1 MSSKYKN
8 IAPLSLLTSIILA
21 SFSASSLAETTPL
34 SSAEPLRDVLSDVA
48 KTQNI
53 TIYAKPSVIK
63 GNAKATNSIKS
74 NRALIN
80 ALLADSNLEAVWL
93 KSNTVV
99 IKDKENNES
108 VASIAIPANNIT
120 KYQSKIER
128 ISVYGLHNRLIL
140 ESGTATKS
148 NMTLMQ
154 TPAAIVVVDKL
165 LLSEQSSTTLQD
177 SLRNISGLT
186 QAGNNYGIGDNL
198 SIRGLGANYTY
209 DGIYGGADLENG
221 YNPTRSMT
229 NIESV
234 EVLKGPATGLYG
246 MGSAGGVINLIEKK
260 PQEKESYE
268 IKALVGQ
275 WNNVG
280 VTLDATSAL
289 TDNTAYR
296 IVANYEESDGYRD
309 LSSERSELYAS
320 LSYNL
325 SAENRFLFSAAY
337 IKDSIQIDSVGD
349 PVRTLSL
356 DDINVPVE
364 DLTIADLAND
374 TDADGDGITGVQLT
388 EAQRTELLSTVLPN
402 DGLTP
407 YDLGDGSLISPLSTP
422 NDGEEIRIKVRQD
435 IDFSSDLMLT
445 HQVQYRDYSSD
456 FTRQT
461 GGLNFIYWNRNGE
474 INADPRAPLVLDDV
488 LYPYAARRQEYRQ
501 QFAEEKTWQYFIDLT
516 NTWSSG
522 LFSGEHLISA
532 NYEHREASVQS
543 SSIYDLDGGG
553 SLPYILDIRNPNW
566 PTGNFEDYD
575 PSLKT
580 NYDKTISAYGVSAQE
595 VIYFDNALTGRFGV
609 SYTAIEQDYQHKGTD
624 SAPGV
629 GEELDTD
636 DSGLSFNVGLNYQV
650 SEQFATFIN
659 YSRGRTAY
667 SILGSLDAD
676 GDDREDSE
684 SKSIDL
690 GFRYKAF
697 DEDLLLSFV
706 LFETSRTNLR
716 YSNPLYNDNEN
727 ATDYNIDVTQ
737 YFYDESD
744 RSRGAELDLN
754 LAINEQWTMNFNATY
769 LDATTVQGDAEEGQS
784 KGVPLKYVRLWTSYQ
799 HQFSAL
805 PAPMKFSAG
814 VSYEDKRSLY
824 ASGYGLPYAYIP
836 SYSIIDAAVSY
847 QLNDWDLQL
856 NINNLTDTTY
866 YSKAMYAG
874 GLPGESRNAKVTATY
889 RF

>member
-1 MSSKYKN
+1 MSFRYKN
-8 IAPLSLLTSIILA
+8 IAPLSLLTSVMLA
-21 SFSASSLAETTPL
+21 SFSSYSVAETPAKPL
-34 SSAEPLRDVLSDVA
+34 ISELNQIAS
-48 KTQNI
+48 TQNI
-53 TIYAKPSVIK
+53 IIYAKPDLIK
-63 GNAKATNSIKS
+63 GNAKAIKSVKS

-80 ALLADSNLEAVWL
+80 ALLSNSNLEAVWL
-93 KSNTVV
+93 KTDVVV
-99 IKDKENNES
+99 IKDKQNTEA
-108 VASIAIPANNIT
+108 ASALAIPANDIA
-120 KYQSKIER
+120 KHASKVER

-140 ESGTATKS
+140 DSGTATKS

-186 QAGNNYGIGDNL
+186 QSGNNYGIGDNL

-209 DGIYGGADLENG
+209 DGIYGGADLENS

-246 MGSAGGVINLIEKK
+246 IGSAGGVINLIEKK
-260 PQEKESYE
+260 PLEKESYE

-309 LSSERSELYAS
+309 LSSERAELYAS

-349 PVRTLSL
+349 PVRILSL

-407 YDLGDGSLISPLSTP
+407 YALGDGSLISPLSTP

-435 IDFSSDLMLT
+435 IDFSSNLMLT
-445 HQVQYRDYSSD
+445 HQLQYRDYSSD

-474 INADPRAPLVLDDV
+474 INADPRAPLVIDDV
-488 LYPYAARRQEYRQ
+488 IYPYAARRQEYRQ
-501 QFAEEKTWQYFIDLT
+501 QFAEEKTWQYFLDLT

-532 NYEHREASVQS
+532 NYEYREASVQS
-543 SSIYDLDGGG
+543 SSIWDADGGG
-553 SLPYILDIRNPNW
+553 SLPYILDIRDPNW
-566 PTGNFEDYD
+566 PTGDFEDYD
-575 PSLKT
+575 PSLTT
-580 NYDKTISAYGVSAQE
+580 NYDKTVSAYGISAQE
-595 VIYFDNALTGRFGV
+595 VIYFDNSLTGRFGLA
-609 SYTAIEQDYQHKGTD
+609 YTRIEQDYQHKGTD
-624 SAPGV
+624 TAPGV

-636 DSGLSFNVGLNYQV
+636 DAGLSYNLGLNYQL
-650 SEQFATFIN
+650 SEQFSAFIN

-667 SILGSLDAD
+667 SVLGSLDAE

-684 SKSIDL
+684 SKSVDL

-716 YSNPLYNDNEN
+716 YSNPLYNEN
-727 ATDYNIDVTQ
+727 VDAADYNIDVAQ

-744 RSRGAELDLN
+744 RSRGAEVDLN

-784 KGVPLKYVRLWTSYQ
+784 KGVPLKYVRLWTSYE

-805 PAPMKFSAG
+805 PAPMKFSVG

-824 ASGYGLPYAYIP
+824 ASSYGLPYAYIP

-847 QLNDWDLQL
+847 QLDDWNLQL
-856 NINNLTDTTY
+856 NIDNLTDKTY
-866 YSKAMYAG
+866 YSKAMYAS
-874 GLPGESRNAKVTATY
+874 GLPGESRNAKLTATY
-889 RF
+889 SF